1 VFGLGSIGQSAI
13 QFAAALALV
22 GLGGNIELDVSPDI
36 VIKQISIIGSY
47 TFSNVGMGECARFV
61 AQHGI
66 DVDALF
72 TDRWKIEDAETAYTE
87 FDLQVRGKAVIEF

>member
-1 VFGLGSIGQSAI
+1 
-13 QFAAALALV
+13 
-22 GLGGNIELDVSPDI
+22 
-36 VIKQISIIGSY
+36 
-47 TFSNVGMGECARFV
+47 MGECARFV